1 MQGVR
6 WSKEFSFGGK
16 KVGVVMSV
24 KGLDREWM
32 ELIKQAKEAGLTKE
46 EIRQFLLGKKKGKD
60 LQAGA
65 LEKVN

>member
-1 MQGVR
+1 
-6 WSKEFSFGGK
+6 
-16 KVGVVMSV
+16 MSV